1 MRAACPPSARPTR
14 PAATPSYRLP
24 GRAGAV
30 VPPQGRRPGAVQAA
44 LPGCEV
50 SLKGSSAYSDVQLV
64 SSRSKTADLQTSRR
78 ARRANAPARADRQ
91 TRLIDEEHLRIS
103 SDCAQYLHPTRRQV
117 SLRSLPRI
125 LKEVPIL
132 IRFLYALPLTKV
144 DLSDAPSGLAIAEH
158 LSLKRWGIPRFR
170 LAQGVLY
177 LPSSFASYLSG
188 RRRQAVRT
196 NIHRA
201 RDLGIECHSRTLPA
215 WTRPGEKLTRSAPV
229 EHWWAA
235 SRDGATVGEA
245 WLTVDDECA
254 LLHSMSC
261 SERYARWLLHT
272 AIVERLC
279 VAHCRVLLTNSFDLP
294 LMAPGQQYFQRLLGY
309 SIARV
314 SLNPSSGALAVR
326 RRVPIALLSVVA
338 TALIVGQQT
347 LTSPFNLAGHRA
359 MIWLA
364 ALVAVRVAANRA
376 GWATLV
382 GATAAVATALTGA
395 MPAVALAYLL
405 CGFALDVVL
414 ALVPGLA
421 RNALAMACAG
431 PAVMFV
437 TVVAPAF
444 PSLGHHQ
451 AGVPWPIP
459 PVLGAIVF
467 GALATIV
474 GHYVGRRLRNP
485 TRAPLQT
492 A

>member
-1 MRAACPPSARPTR
+1 M
-14 PAATPSYRLP
+14 
-24 GRAGAV
+24 
-30 VPPQGRRPGAVQAA
+30 
-44 LPGCEV
+44 
-50 SLKGSSAYSDVQLV
+50 LV
-64 SSRSKTADLQTSRR
+64 
-78 ARRANAPARADRQ
+78 RADRQ
-91 TRLIDEEHLRIS
+91 ARLVDDEQLRIS
-103 SDCAQYLHPTRRQV
+103 SDCARYLHSGRRQLT
-117 SLRSLPRI
+117 LRSLPRI

-144 DLSDAPSGLAIAEH
+144 GLTDRPAGLAIAEH

-170 LAQGVLY
+170 LAQGVLH
-177 LPSSFASYLSG
+177 LPPDFASYLSG

-196 NIHRA
+196 NVRRA
-201 RDLGIECHSRTLPA
+201 TDLGIDCHSRTLSA

-235 SRDGATVGEA
+235 GRDGTTVGEA

-254 LLHSMSC
+254 LLQSMSC

-279 VAHCRVLLTNSFDLP
+279 AARCRILLTNSFDLP
-294 LMAPGQQYFQRLLGY
+294 LMSPGQQYFQRLLGY

-314 SLNPSSGALAVR
+314 RLHPSSGALAVR

-338 TALIVGQQT
+338 VALIVGQQT

-359 MIWLA
+359 MVWLA

-382 GATAAVATALTGA
+382 GAAAALATALTGA
-395 MPAVALAYLL
+395 IPAVALAYLL
-405 CGFALDVVL
+405 CGFALDAVL

-421 RNALAMACAG
+421 RNAIAMACAG
-431 PAVMFV
+431 PAVMFL

-444 PSLGHHQ
+444 PTLGHHQ
-451 AGVPWPIP
+451 AGVTWPIP

-467 GALATIV
+467 GALAAVV
-474 GHYVGRRLRNP
+474 GRYIGRRLRHP
-485 TRAPLQT
+485 TRAPLL
-492 A
+492 ARA